1 MNRRIVVL
9 CAVAFSAAVAVA
21 VATAGG
27 TRTSCTPGV
36 RVVDGLRSR
45 VFCGP
50 ATATLRVGGKEYTFR
65 NGACERKPLYFDVNI
80 GVVSLVPGKKG
91 HTTYFGLVVG
101 RAPGFGPSVPAAGKD
116 GSYSG
121 ATIAI
126 DVKGTGYALRSDS
139 ILKLR
144 NGRTA
149 GSFAGKTFDG
159 KAVTGTFRCG

>member
-1 MNRRIVVL
+1 MRSVD
-9 CAVAFSAAVAVA
+9 
-21 VATAGG
+21 
-27 TRTSCTPGV
+27 GV
-36 RVVDGLRSR
+36 RAR

-50 ATATLRVGGKEYTFR
+50 ATATVRVGGKAYTFR
-65 NGACERKPLYFDVNI
+65 NGVCERRPLYFDVNI

-91 HTTYFGLVVG
+91 STTYFGLVVG
-101 RAPGFGPSVPAAGKD
+101 RAPGFGPNVPAAGKD

-126 DVKGTGYALRSDS
+126 DVRGAGTALRADS
-139 ILKLR
+139 VVKLR

-159 KAVTGTFRCG
+159 KPVSGTFRCG